1 VQFASLSYIAPHSTS
16 PRCGSGSETSQFLS
30 LLSPSLSSSLS
41 SSLCNYSQFYKKS
54 LHPDS
59 SYRRQLPQTFV
70 FLTKHHAG
78 MDPLP
83 RIRCRV
89 LLICLPSSIIM
100 PPTPLTGQW
109 CPTSTNKYNTRK
121 RNPRRSISSKTLNKT
136 TSGGT
141 EHALPD
147 RFFKNA
153 EANMPRVDYEDFIL
167 FSQTDRHCFH
177 TNNFFADVDAS
188 TTANQGSTHDGWN
201 DDDFPPERN
210 ASQLEQCTPPSSHN
224 SIYHPARD
232 VPQRIDK
239 AMDVVINDAAHSK
252 YNDSEMPPPTPYMRP
267 LELWEQTHERH
278 ESIAYRFEQLPR
290 VVQQQRGGVHQL

>member
-167 FSQTDRHCFH
+167 FRQTKVQLMMDGM
-177 TNNFFADVDAS
+177 
-188 TTANQGSTHDGWN
+188 TTI
-201 DDDFPPERN
+201 F
-210 ASQLEQCTPPSSHN
+210 LL
-224 SIYHPARD
+224 
-232 VPQRIDK
+232 
-239 AMDVVINDAAHSK
+239 
-252 YNDSEMPPPTPYMRP
+252 SEMPRNLSNVP
-267 LELWEQTHERH
+267 RH
-278 ESIAYRFEQLPR
+278 RRTTVSIILLVMFHSGLIKPWTW
-290 VVQQQRGGVHQL
+290 